1 LAIRY
6 YSIARIAEGTI
17 CVVMAGPKHQRVGA
31 KKKDVDARDTGER
44 KRRRPLDGYA
54 QA

>member
-6 YSIARIAEGTI
+6 YSTARIAEGTI
-17 CVVMAGPKHQRVGA
+17 CVVMAGQKRQRVGA
-31 KKKDVDARDTGER
+31 KKKDVDASGIGER